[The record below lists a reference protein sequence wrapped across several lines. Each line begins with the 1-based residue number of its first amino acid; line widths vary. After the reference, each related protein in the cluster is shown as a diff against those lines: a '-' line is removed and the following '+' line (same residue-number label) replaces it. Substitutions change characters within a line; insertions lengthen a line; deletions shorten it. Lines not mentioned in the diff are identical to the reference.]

1 MRANNIDTPLRP
13 AFEAV
18 AGIAWLA
25 TAAGLIWYSFHG
37 AAHHTTAT
45 LSALVALAIGTYR
58 VVQAVLIW
66 ERKISLLTPGLG
78 YVNPAGLKRIVKQ
91 FPDAMWLGKGF
102 DWEQRHAQLAFEV
115 RKLPKID
122 IKPPAWY
129 AALRGVQENKK
140 AMGSPW
146 IHGIDPDEQDILV
159 PLNHLEGHTL
169 ILGTTGSG
177 KTRAL
182 ETIIVSMVYRGEVVV
197 IIDPKGD
204 RDLRETAQ
212 RACILAGRPHA
223 FQHFHPAFPERCVR
237 IDPLRNFSR
246 TTEIASR
253 IAALVPSE
261 TGNDAFVA
269 FSWRAINVICSALSV
284 ITTRPT
290 LKLLRRHI
298 EAGPDGLLHAVLT
311 AYFDQVADKW
321 QTRLAPYRAEA
332 KRNTRRPSN
341 TASDDLI
348 AMVAFYK
355 AELAATH
362 PNDSVGG
369 IISMFEHS
377 REHASKM
384 LASLQPVLE
393 MLTAGT
399 LGDLLSPDYN
409 DLQDPRPIIDS
420 ARAINEGLVLY
431 VGTDSLSD
439 KTVGSAIG
447 SILLADLCAVAGAR
461 YNFNVKNTVVNL
473 IVDEAAECIG
483 DPTIALL
490 NKGRGAGFRL
500 LLAAQTYP
508 DFIARTGSEPKARQ
522 ILGNINNLIALRTKD
537 GTTMEYIC
545 ETMGST
551 SIMTTQHTLAT
562 QAVSGER
569 DPTNFTASYGERL
582 VENDEAE
589 LFSPELL
596 GQLPNFHYVACVSGG
611 RVIKGRFPILKSDIK
626 PTLEDLPWVVAS
638 TPPATPVGYSHQ
650 RPHTVSASAP
660 AP

>member
-1 MRANNIDTPLRP
+1 MKPIDTPLRP
-13 AFEAV
+13 AFESLA
-18 AGIAWLA
+18 AIGWLA
-25 TAAGLIWYSFHG
+25 TATGLLWYAYHG

-45 LSALVALAIGTYR
+45 LSALVALSIGTYR
-58 VVQAVLIW
+58 LVQTITIW
-66 ERKISLLTPGLG
+66 ERKLNLLTPGLG
-78 YVNPAGLKRIVKQ
+78 FVDPAGLKRLVKQ
-91 FPDAMWLGKGF
+91 YPEGMWLGKGF
-102 DWEQRHAQLAFEV
+102 DWEQRHAQMAFEV
-115 RKLPKID
+115 RKLPSIST
-122 IKPPAWY
+122 KPPNWY
-129 AALRGVQENKK
+129 AYLRGVTEDKK
-140 AMGSPW
+140 ALGSPW
-146 IHGIDPDEQDILV
+146 IHGIDPDEKDIVV
-159 PLNHLEGHTL
+159 PLKHLEGHTL

-182 ETIIVSMVYRGEVVV
+182 ETMIVSMVYRGEVVV

-223 FQHFHPAFPERCVR
+223 FQHFHPAFPERSVR

-253 IAALVPSE
+253 VAALVPSE
-261 TGNDAFVA
+261 TGSDAFVA
-269 FSWRAINVICSALSV
+269 FSWRAINVICSALQI

-290 LKLLRRHI
+290 LKILRRHI

-311 AYFDQVADKW
+311 AYFDQTVKGW
-321 QTRLAPYRAEA
+321 QGRLAPYKAEA
-332 KRNTRRPSN
+332 KRANRRPSAS
-341 TASDDLI
+341 TSDDLI

-355 AELAATH
+355 AEVSQTD

-369 IISMFEHS
+369 LISMFEHS

-393 MLTAGT
+393 MLTAGS

-409 DLQDPRPIIDS
+409 DLQDPRPIVDS

-447 SILLADLCAVAGAR
+447 AILLADLCAVAGAR
-461 YNFNVKNTVVNL
+461 YNFNIKNTVVNL

-537 GTTMEYIC
+537 GTTMEYIV

-551 SIMTTQHTLAT
+551 SIMTTQQTVAT
-562 QAVSGER
+562 QAVSGKR

-589 LFSPELL
+589 LFAPELL

-611 RVIKGRFPILKSDIK
+611 RVVKGRFPILKSDIK
-626 PTLEDLPWVVAS
+626 PTLEELPWVVAK
-638 TPPATPVGYSHQ
+638 TPPATPAGYEIQ
-650 RPHTVSASAP
+650 RPESVAAR
-660 AP
+660 